1 MRLIKPEKGSVS
13 AVFHEIWDPNRGI
26 VHKYI
31 IHVDPKEKN
40 IKITPLNPAYGR
52 TKIVIDGLDMPLG
65 LAVDPYSNNVYWTDQ
80 GTFSIGV
87 ASLEAALKGQIKS
100 NKRLYTSKYLGV
112 PRYIAVD
119 PIRRALY
126 WSERQDDWERIHK
139 SDILGKS
146 QDIIWHEFGTLDIG
160 SISVELRSA
169 FKLILRR

>member
-1 MRLIKPEKGSVS
+1 
-13 AVFHEIWDPNRGI
+13 
-26 VHKYI
+26 
-31 IHVDPKEKN
+31 
-40 IKITPLNPAYGR
+40 
-52 TKIVIDGLDMPLG
+52 MPLG

-160 SISVELRSA
+160 SISVELRSVFIMA
-169 FKLILRR
+169 LRHHEAL

>member
-1 MRLIKPEKGSVS
+1 MVWICPLDSPSILIARVSIRVFLAPHCSKRKKPAKKIL
-13 AVFHEIWDPNRGI
+13 VFSC
-26 VHKYI
+26 V
-31 IHVDPKEKN
+31 
-40 IKITPLNPAYGR
+40 NP
-52 TKIVIDGLDMPLG
+52 T
-65 LAVDPYSNNVYWTDQ
+65 YSNNVYWTDQ

-160 SISVELRSA
+160 SISVELRSV
-169 FKLILRR
+169 FN